1 MEDSLILQEFKSLDD
16 EKYEFSI
23 YCDLV
28 QRLKFDLQQK
38 KVAIARFGGPI
49 AICRDIVQTQFFENN
64 DMFKEDIWFY
74 SNEGL
79 ILNKIK
85 FPYNQRIVGFDFI
98 YEELLVVV
106 LENGFYYLINP
117 FEFDQYESKRI
128 EEKRFNKP
136 DEDLIVEAKI
146 LKNGLGFFTKSN
158 RFYIMNN
165 LVEGKLIDFG
175 NPGISSEIS
184 CWNLIPQGDSF
195 DENDVKF
202 NLYVANSAG
211 NGGGVLCI
219 SESFKDPIK
228 LYNGQEKHLGL
239 DQDTVINLKNIK
251 AIASDC
257 KGLHTAYLTQEFSQ
271 NKETWIVHLICEDDY
286 KQIVVSDLGIYYQ
299 EEVEKVKSQ
308 IQYYNKSNITNP
320 QTPLSGN
327 QMSNSQRQ
335 KLYNTP
341 RVNINMYWIEN
352 KAVVIQIRNALF
364 LVGSET
370 STKVEFNNDF
380 ESKIP
385 SFVCVQ
391 ELDGVKIL
399 AENRIY
405 MLRNTPQEY
414 LNIFDTTG
422 SYSPAYQL
430 YQKSQI
436 NVENQNYDQTQV
448 NSQDDIL
455 NNQVDLEKAVND
467 CIIAGQYEFNIYRQ
481 QKLLKAAS
489 HGRIL
494 LQGFLLG
501 NKVNNVDNEDE
512 DGENQLTKVC
522 KLLRVAYQLNQYQK
536 YKRSITYKQME
547 YLYETSEVFLKIL
560 LRYNYHYIAIEISKF
575 LRLDIKK
582 EIYIHWAC
590 CKIEKNE
597 DDSKII
603 NDIKNQFKDQTDIPF
618 SDIIHKALQV
628 GKSKIVLELLNFEPS
643 IQKRIPVLLCMAKT
657 QPNSNEEYF
666 YKALVEALQSKDS
679 NLIYLVIKTIWDK
692 LGEKSFDYFSKEEI
706 LSAHFQIFLKTQLDT
721 QKLQQQ
727 YVLLYKFLLKQKQF
741 IKAGFSLLEF
751 AIKQNDI
758 NKKSELIK
766 QVKIEFQKD
775 LSDKF
780 YTLAI
785 DDQIKF
791 VNYLNSLDE
800 KNIKISIYQQLKQL
814 LAKNQD
820 IAREKLQSEIKMHPK
835 AVSVNQLKLLINEP
849 VPKEQEIERKVDEIN
864 RKTEVIPYSI
874 IIDQL
879 LKNNLEQVA
888 FRIALKIRD
897 QESRE
902 HQYERI
908 IRQAYQKEK
917 DDLLDSMSYQITS
930 PHIVDLINE
939 LREKLKSLKQIS
951 SQNQFTNQSQSIYNM
966 R

>member
-1 MEDSLILQEFKSLDD
+1 MEDSDILQEFKSLDD

-28 QRLKFDLQQK
+28 QRFKFDLQTK

-79 ILNKIK
+79 ILNKVK

-98 YEELLVVV
+98 YEERLVVV

-117 FEFDQYESKRI
+117 FEFDQNESKRI

-146 LKNGLGFFTKSN
+146 LENGLGFFTRSN
-158 RFYIMNN
+158 KFYIMNN
-165 LVEGKLIDFG
+165 LNEGKLIDFG

-184 CWNLIPQGDSF
+184 CWSLIPQGIF
-195 DENDVKF
+195 LDENDVKF
-202 NLYVANSAG
+202 NLYVANSAA

-219 SESFKDPIK
+219 ESFKWQQKRLD
-228 LYNGQEKHLGL
+228 L

-251 AIASDC
+251 AIAADC
-257 KGLHTAYLTQEFSQ
+257 KGLRTAYLTQEFDQ
-271 NKETWIVHLICEDDY
+271 ANKEIWSVHQICEDDY
-286 KQIVVSDLGIYYQ
+286 KQVLVQDLGIYYQ
-299 EEVEKVKSQ
+299 EELEKIKSQ
-308 IQYYNKSNITNP
+308 IPYYNKANITTP
-320 QTPLSGN
+320 STPLSGAGQN
-327 QMSNSQRQ
+327 QMGNSSRQ
-335 KLYNTP
+335 KLYTAP
-341 RVNINMYWIEN
+341 RVNINIYWIED
-352 KAVVIQIRNALF
+352 KAIVIQIRNTIF

-370 STKVEFNNDF
+370 SAKMEFNNDF

-422 SYSPAYQL
+422 SYSPGYQL

-436 NVENQNYDQTQV
+436 NVENQTYDPSQV
-448 NSQDDIL
+448 NQQDDIL
-455 NNQVDLEKAVND
+455 NNQADLEKAVND
-467 CIIAGQYEFNIYRQ
+467 CITAGQYEFNIYRQ

-501 NKVNNVDNEDE
+501 NKVNNADNEDD

-575 LRLDIKK
+575 LRLDIQK
-582 EIYIHWAC
+582 EIYVHWAC

-618 SDIIHKALQV
+618 SDIIHKALQM

-657 QPNSNEEYF
+657 QPNSTEDYF
-666 YKALVEALQSKDS
+666 YKALVETLQSKDS

-758 NKKSELIK
+758 SKKSELIK
-766 QVKIEFQKD
+766 QVKAEFQKD
-775 LSDKF
+775 LTDKF

-791 VNYLNSLDE
+791 VNYLNSLEE

-820 IAREKLQSEIKMHPK
+820 MAREKLQSEIKLHPK
-835 AVSVNQLKLLINEP
+835 AVGINQLKLLINEA
-849 VPKEQEIERKVDEIN
+849 VPREQEIERKVDEIN
-864 RKTEVIPYSI
+864 RKTEIIPYSI

-888 FRIALKIRD
+888 FRIAIKIRD
-897 QESRE
+897 QESKE

-917 DDLLDSMSYQITS
+917 DDLLDSMSYQITR

-951 SQNQFTNQSQSIYNM
+951 QNQISNSSQQIYNM